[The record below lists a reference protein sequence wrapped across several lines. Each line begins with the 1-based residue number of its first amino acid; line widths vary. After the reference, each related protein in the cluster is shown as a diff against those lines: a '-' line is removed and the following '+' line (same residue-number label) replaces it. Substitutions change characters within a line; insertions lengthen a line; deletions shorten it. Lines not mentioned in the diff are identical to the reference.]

1 MEGGY
6 SIIGCEDDGHDG
18 KFGVQN
24 LTLSTWKGATFQTC
38 WMSSFLKSELA
49 VVSYDLERF
58 LGGFYF
64 KWVYSWITI
73 AIKLMFN
80 LVKKRL
86 RCFTEIFFKRNYIY
100 ICLTAVPSVSSYW
113 ASQAASEDGLRQQRC
128 GIPTTKVLTASRDRR
143 IQRDPPL
150 TEGRVSKNDKWLM

>member
-1 MEGGY
+1 MEVDIASSGGRWWTWWKVWGSKSDIVY
-6 SIIGCEDDGHDG
+6 LKGSNISDLLDVLIPQVRTSRCFIW
-18 KFGVQN
+18 FG
-24 LTLSTWKGATFQTC
+24 AI
-38 WMSSFLKSELA
+38 
-49 VVSYDLERF
+49 

-113 ASQAASEDGLRQQRC
+113 ASQAASEDGLRQHVVASNNKSFDRLQ
-128 GIPTTKVLTASRDRR
+128 GSSDPTGSTID
-143 IQRDPPL
+143 
-150 TEGRVSKNDKWLM
+150 GRKSPKNDKWLM